1 MAPADEAGILLYTLT
16 GIDSK
21 YDCLLKSNTYSSGV
35 MFSFKANVCK
45 IFNTVRYNLTMPVT
59 EPVLYQRQIIDFS
72 AITASMVNYW
82 PFNNNFF
89 DMVSQ
94 AYLYDPV
101 SVSFTTDRL
110 NTPGAALYLNKGYIS
125 APPGIY
131 FKGDYTVSAWFKVAS
146 NAAAILIDFA
156 GPNHVNEVAVGI
168 SFGNGISYDLN
179 TDANNGNF
187 SQVFSATAIKLN
199 KWQFLAVTLNGTQC
213 SIYLDGVLTK
223 TGNAVSPSYVTRSFN
238 YIGRSNWP
246 SYAGT
251 TAAID
256 DLKFFNRALTQSEL
270 MLVMNSYY

>member
-1 MAPADEAGILLYTLT
+1 
-16 GIDSK
+16 
-21 YDCLLKSNTYSSGV
+21 

-59 EPVLYQRQIIDFS
+59 EPVLYQKQIIDFS
-72 AITASMVNYW
+72 AITASMVNFW

-110 NTPGAALYLNKGYIS
+110 NTPGAALNLNRGYIS

-131 FKGDYTVSAWFKVAS
+131 FKGDYTISAWFKVAS
-146 NAAAILIDFA
+146 NAGAILIDFA

-187 SQVFSATAIKLN
+187 GQVFSATAITLN

-223 TGNAVSPSYVTRSFN
+223 TGNAVSPSNVTRSFN